1 MMPEFAQHNVF
12 QDHDKGVGA
21 PWKIFLFSILLL
33 GTMIAAYA
41 GLRIGYV
48 PYVEGRL
55 RELDANL
62 AALSEAVP
70 EEEQANLFR
79 FYSQLVNLKGLLDKH
94 VIASKIP
101 AFLEK
106 TTNTRV
112 AYTNVTVDTAR
123 RSVTLEGLTD
133 RYDTLAEQLEAV
145 RQSPDVESYLL
156 QESRLSEGK
165 VRFRIFATLRS
176 TMFRD

>member
-1 MMPEFAQHNVF
+1 MPELSQNNVL
-12 QDHDKGVGA
+12 QGRDKGAGA
-21 PWKIFLFSILLL
+21 PWKVFLFSILLL
-33 GTMIAAYA
+33 GTVIAGYA
-41 GLRIGYV
+41 GLRVGYM
-48 PYVEGRL
+48 PYVAGQL
-55 RELDANL
+55 NAVNANL

-70 EEEQANLFR
+70 EKEQANLFR

-94 VIASKIP
+94 VIASKVP

-106 TTNTRV
+106 TTNARV
-112 AYTNVTVDTAR
+112 AYTNVAVDPVR

-165 VRFRIFATLRS
+165 VRFRISAVLRQS
-176 TMFRD
+176 LFRE